1 MCLELKITTLWPIVG
16 KSSKGIYCSGKAW
29 CVSIW
34 TLFLRKRFTW
44 KTEDICGRNNQ
55 EGLIVN
61 ENLRKQLVVIVIQA
75 KDEEEACVR
84 SAMVHR
90 KTKMKLS
97 VSPLSTLGIYW
108 AAAGDVL
115 IKKPK
120 QSWQMVYIAVGI
132 ALGRT
137 QHLFFYWRAWVCLP
151 PMKKQ
156 PPKMGGMVRSVR
168 MNVLK
173 RYGPPLSK
181 AINCIRWP

>member
-1 MCLELKITTLWPIVG
+1 M
-16 KSSKGIYCSGKAW
+16 
-29 CVSIW
+29 
-34 TLFLRKRFTW
+34 
-44 KTEDICGRNNQ
+44 
-55 EGLIVN
+55 N

-120 QSWQMVYIAVGI
+120 QS
-132 ALGRT
+132 
-137 QHLFFYWRAWVCLP
+137 
-151 PMKKQ
+151 
-156 PPKMGGMVRSVR
+156 
-168 MNVLK
+168 
-173 RYGPPLSK
+173 
-181 AINCIRWP
+181 